1 MKEVIQTAICFLPMI
16 WAAQAFL
23 CLRDYRRDRRRPPL
37 TKTEKDQMEERRAE
51 LEKLRAD
58 QEKAEAESPR
68 EQFKGLRW
76 YLTHPKESF
85 TSLMAAL
92 LFMLVVILFLP
103 VAFLIWILPDPRR
116 E

>member
-16 WAAQAFL
+16 WAAQTFL

-37 TKTEKDQMEERRAE
+37 TETEKAQREQLRAE
-51 LEKLRAD
+51 LEKLRAE
-58 QEKAEAESPR
+58 QKIAEAESPR
-68 EQFKGLRW
+68 RQFKGLLW

-92 LFMLVVILFLP
+92 LFVLVVILFLP
-103 VAFLIWILPDPRR
+103 MAFLIWILPDPRR